1 MTVFLLISDDKFV
14 IFHEGKARL
23 YMKIIIISYFWL
35 LLLWDTKMEGK
46 ENITEYRDKLD
57 KTLKSDDLCNVEFLK
72 KLVENQLSKS
82 SQHEDQ
88 GLYS

>member
-1 MTVFLLISDDKFV
+1 
-14 IFHEGKARL
+14 
-23 YMKIIIISYFWL
+23 
-35 LLLWDTKMEGK
+35 MEGK

>member
-1 MTVFLLISDDKFV
+1 
-14 IFHEGKARL
+14 
-23 YMKIIIISYFWL
+23 
-35 LLLWDTKMEGK
+35 MEGK

-88 GLYS
+88 GLYSYYNNSQSVFDFFQMKICILIEIFRIKQNIVII